1 MTTLAYTNTLVAGTP
16 ENVAS
21 VQQNFVDARTV
32 LNGNIDGDNMTA
44 ATKNAI
50 ALNDSTVIR
59 RGKSIIATS
68 EAIAGVGYA
77 VLTTPDRIS
86 SLVVPANAVVW
97 VSYWCAVNK
106 SAGGTA
112 DTFAAGLFFGANE
125 VRSRF
130 GVSAGAG
137 LVSGGLMEAAGVTTG
152 TAAPLLGNV
161 FTDYTDA
168 GWNTLFSAATLPVDD
183 TTNGHPVGAFVPITI
198 AAGTYTLEVRFK
210 KTAGTTA
217 AVSARRFYAK
227 VETF

>member
-1 MTTLAYTNTLVAGTP
+1 MTTLTYTNTLVAGTV
-16 ENVAS
+16 ENVTA

-50 ALNDSTVIR
+50 ALSDTSVIR

-68 EAIAGVGYA
+68 ETIAGTSYA
-77 VLTTPDRIS
+77 TLTTPDRIS
-86 SLVVPANAVVW
+86 SLVVPTNAVVW

-106 SAGGTA
+106 SAGATT

-130 GVSAGAG
+130 GVAAAG
-137 LVSGGLMEAAGVTTG
+137 VSGGLMEAAGVTSG
-152 TAAPLLGNV
+152 TAAPLLTNV

-168 GWNTLFSAATLPVDD
+168 GWNTLSSAATLPVDD
-183 TTNGHPVGAFVPITI
+183 TTNGHPVGAFIPITI

-210 KTAGTTA
+210 KLAGATC

-227 VETF
+227 VEAY